1 MSRGILVPTVW
12 LALLHVAV
20 IGADFFAPYD
30 YTLQNRSMPFAPPT
44 RVHFVDPDS
53 RFPSRPFVCQWT
65 PATGGATYVEDCG
78 RKFPIHFLVTGSPY
92 HVASLLEF
100 RRRLFGVQT
109 PGVVYLMGS
118 DDYGRDQLSRFLHG
132 GRVSLFAGLLACG
145 ISLGIGLLLGA
156 AAGFYRGRLD
166 GLIMGAAELSLALP
180 WLYLLLAARAILPL
194 NTDPSSAFL
203 LIVALVGIV
212 GWARPARLIRGTV
225 LSAREREY
233 VVVSRGLGA
242 SDWHLLR
249 RHVLPQLRGLLVTQA
264 SLLIPRYILAEVTL
278 SFLGLGVNE
287 PAASWGNMLSI
298 LQRYHVLV
306 SYNWMFFPALLLV
319 PTFLSYLAL
328 TAACT
333 SNNQS

>member
-1 MSRGILVPTVW
+1 MSRRLIPIVW
-12 LALLHVAV
+12 LALLHIAV

-30 YTLQNRSMPFAPPT
+30 YTQQNRSMPFAPPT
-44 RVHFVDPDS
+44 RIHLIDPVS
-53 RFPSRPFVCQWT
+53 GLLARPFVCEST
-65 PATGGATYVEDCG
+65 PVTYVEDCS
-78 RKFPIHFLVTGSPY
+78 RRFPIRF
-92 HVASLLEF
+92 F
-100 RRRLFGVQT
+100 QRRLFGVEE
-109 PGVVYLMGS
+109 PAVIYLMGS
-118 DDYGRDQLSRFLHG
+118 DDFGRDQFSRFLHG

-145 ISLGIGLLLGA
+145 ISLGIGLLFGA

-166 GLIMGAAELSLALP
+166 DFIMGAVELSLALP

-212 GWARPARLIRGTV
+212 GWARPARLIRGAV

-233 VVVSRGLGA
+233 VLVARGLGA
-242 SDWHLLR
+242 SDAHLLR
-249 RHVLPQLRGLLVTQA
+249 RHLLPQLGGLLATQA

-287 PAASWGNMLSI
+287 PAASWGNMLAI
-298 LQRYHVLV
+298 LQRYHVLA
-306 SYNWMFFPALLLV
+306 SYGWMFFPALLLI

-328 TAACT
+328 TTAYAPR
-333 SNNQS
+333 NQVNHIGALPL

>member
-1 MSRGILVPTVW
+1 MSRRKVPILW

-30 YTLQNRSMPFAPPT
+30 YGLQNRSMPFAPPT
-44 RVHFVDPDS
+44 RIRLIDPVAG
-53 RFPSRPFVCQWT
+53 RLSRPFVCELN
-65 PATGGATYVEDCG
+65 PATGSATYVEDCS
-78 RKFPIHFLVTGSPY
+78 RRFPIRFFQG
-92 HVASLLEF
+92 
-100 RRRLFGVQT
+100 RLFGVEA
-109 PGVVYLMGS
+109 PGVIYLMGS

-132 GRVSLFAGLLACG
+132 GRVSLFAGLLACSV
-145 ISLGIGLLLGA
+145 SLGIGLLFGV
-156 AAGFYRGRLD
+156 AAGFYRGWMD
-166 GLIMGAAELSLALP
+166 ELIMGAAELSLALP

-233 VVVSRGLGA
+233 VLVSRGFGA
-242 SDWHLLR
+242 SDGHLLR
-249 RHVLPQLRGLLVTQA
+249 RHVLPQLRGLLATQA

-287 PAASWGNMLSI
+287 PAASWGNMLAI

-306 SYNWMFFPALLLV
+306 SYSWMFFPALLLV

-328 TAACT
+328 TTVYAAHK
-333 SNNQS
+333 QS